1 MTAASSPTPPAR
13 DRSRPRTKVTP
24 WSILLP
30 VIGLLAGMLFAGSS
44 SAATSSGR
52 SGATS
57 LTDLIAQDTRTNAD
71 LTRRLGALQAQ
82 VDELDQKT
90 ASGDG
95 KAVALREQG
104 DVLARAAGRTAVHG
118 PAVRVSLDDSPL
130 RGDQIPKG
138 MTVDDV
144 VVHQQDVQGVVNAL
158 WRGGAEAMMLMD
170 QRVISTSAVRCV
182 GNTLILQ
189 GRVYSPPFVITAVG
203 DPATLRAAL
212 DADSTVRTYREYVT
226 AVGLGYDVQSLAD
239 VRFPAY
245 EGSIA
250 MTYARPAS

>member
-1 MTAASSPTPPAR
+1 MTAASTPAPPAR
-13 DRSRPRTKVTP
+13 DRLRRRTTVTP

-44 SAATSSGR
+44 SVATNAGR

-57 LTDLIAQDTRTNAD
+57 LTDLIAQDTRTNAE
-71 LTRRLGALQAQ
+71 LTKHLGTLQAQ
-82 VDELDQKT
+82 VDALDKTT

-95 KAVALREQG
+95 VAAKLREQG

-118 PAVRVSLDDSPL
+118 PAVRVSLNDSPL

-138 MTVDDV
+138 MTVDDI

-158 WRGGAEAMMLMD
+158 WRGGAEAMTLMD

-189 GRVYSPPFVITAVG
+189 GRVYSPPFVITAIG
-203 DPATLRAAL
+203 DPATLRQAL
-212 DADSTVRTYREYVT
+212 DTDPTVSTYRQYVA
-226 AVGLGYDVQSLAD
+226 AVGLGYDVLSIPD
-239 VRFPAY
+239 VTFPAY
-245 EGSIA
+245 EGSVA
-250 MTYARPAS
+250 MSYARRAS